1 MMNMFDVHSEKKP
14 SALAKVGERMRVR
27 VRANTFVS
35 IDARERNTHL
45 QYAKATAFNTPE
57 EK

>member
-14 SALAKVGERMRVR
+14 SALAKVGERVR

-45 QYAKATAFNTPE
+45 QCAKATAFNTPE